1 MNLPLAP
8 EHVRDFGLSTLGPLL
23 GAFPG
28 RVFLAGGAFKTLLHG
43 RPPRDLDLWAP
54 SAEDRLHLID
64 HLVARGA
71 EPRPRHAYSDVLEYL
86 GQEIEIPDAVEPPVL
101 EDRLARFDLA
111 LSAVGV
117 EWDAGRVRPSVHP
130 LALKAVS
137 RREILLLRP
146 LVNWKHV
153 LGTLARAHRYAAEL
167 GWPFPAEEEAA
178 AWALFESQDLE
189 EQARMVERY
198 RSTAIPDA
206 RVLAEG
212 LGRMKGAS
220 RLRRSSARPSAG
232 GPHGAW
238 RGSA

>member
-1 MNLPLAP
+1 MNLPLTP
-8 EHVRDFGLSTLGPLL
+8 ERVRDFGLSTLRPLL

-54 SAEDRLHLID
+54 SAEDRRQLVD

-71 EPRPRHAYSDVLEYL
+71 EPRPRHAYSDVLAYL
-86 GQEIEIPDAVEPPVL
+86 GQEVEVPDAVEPPLL

-130 LALKAVS
+130 LADEAVA

-153 LGTLARAHRYAAEL
+153 LGTMARAHRYAAEL
-167 GWPFPAEEEAA
+167 GWPFPVEEEAA
-178 AWALFESQDLE
+178 AWVLFERQNHE

-198 RSTAIPDA
+198 RNTAIPDSS
-206 RVLAEG
+206 VLAG
-212 LGRMKGAS
+212 ALLRM
-220 RLRRSSARPSAG
+220 RRVSDPDRGGGQHRHPPSLHAR
-232 GPHGAW
+232 
-238 RGSA
+238 R